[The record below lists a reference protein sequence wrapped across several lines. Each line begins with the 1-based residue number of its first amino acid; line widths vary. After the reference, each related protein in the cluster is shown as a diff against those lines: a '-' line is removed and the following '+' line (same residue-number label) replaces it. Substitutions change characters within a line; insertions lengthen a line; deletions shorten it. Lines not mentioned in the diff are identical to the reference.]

1 MTHRIVLTSSKGG
14 TGKTTTALNL
24 SVAFAEQGHRT
35 VVVDLDPQGAIGF
48 FLAKEDTDWTGL
60 AEVMIS
66 GTSVA
71 DVLLETSLPNLRI
84 LARGRMD
91 PVDSCEYELR
101 LHRSDLLGKT
111 LAAVLLGK
119 TLAAVEAATEAE
131 FLVIDTPSG
140 LGPVTRAALG
150 VGHFALLP
158 LQAEP
163 VAFRTMSQILR
174 VIDHI
179 QQHENPEL
187 QLLGI
192 LPTMVQLD
200 NDPSLNVMSSVWS
213 GFGGVFDTVIP
224 RSNVFIEASEAGVPL
239 SFLGGR
245 TRPEARRFTLLSD
258 EIEARIND
266 MTGIEDDHEHRRLV

>member
-14 TGKTTTALNL
+14 TGKTTTTLNL
-24 SVAFAEQGHRT
+24 AVALAERGRNT
-35 VVVDLDPQGAIGF
+35 LVVDLDPQGAIGL
-48 FLAKEDTDWTGL
+48 FLAKEDGDWSGL

-66 GTSVA
+66 GADPT
-71 DVLLETSLPNLRI
+71 DVLLSTSLPTLRI
-84 LARGRMD
+84 LARGRID
-91 PVDSCEYELR
+91 PVDTCEYELQ
-101 LHRSDLLGKT
+101 LHRGTILAET
-111 LAAVLLGK
+111 LDAIERDGEVDFVL
-119 TLAAVEAATEAE
+119 
-131 FLVIDTPSG
+131 IDTPSG
-140 LGPVTRAALG
+140 LGPATRAALA
-150 VGHFALLP
+150 VSHFALLP

-163 VAFRTMSQILR
+163 VALRSLSQILR
-174 VIDHI
+174 VLDHVR
-179 QQHENPEL
+179 QHENPSL

-213 GFGGVFDTVIP
+213 GFGGVLDTVIP
-224 RSNVFIEASEAGVPL
+224 RSDVFTQASEIGIPL

-258 EIEARIND
+258 EIEARINN